1 VETEALTRAVDR
13 SLFLVTPV
21 TDKVI
26 ATQQKVADRF
36 YKLGLI
42 PKPVDVKE
50 IVWTW
55 TPGS

>member
-1 VETEALTRAVDR
+1 LTVAVDR
-13 SLFLVTPV
+13 SLFPVTPV

-26 ATQQKVADRF
+26 ATQQAMADRF
-36 YKLGLI
+36 FELGLI
-42 PKPVDVKE
+42 PKPVNVKA